1 MKRHILSLTLV
12 LLLLISVNLLA
23 MDRLVLTPT
32 ADLVGKNG
40 FISGDII
47 GSSYRKISGL
57 YNISSSLALGG
68 TIKFNNHN
76 TEPGILAKLI
86 LVEETNSQPA
96 IGMGLHNEDLYVV
109 ASKDLGL
116 GFRGHFGL
124 GNGSLGG
131 LFVGFNK
138 VLNPVSVSAASS
150 PSLPIINLKGEYLN
164 SEVNFAVQMN
174 LQDNMK
180 VDIGFVNFDKIKIGL
195 GYLF

>member
-12 LLLLISVNLLA
+12 LLLLINVNLLA
-23 MDRLVLTPT
+23 MDRLILTPT

-47 GSSYRKISGL
+47 GSSHRQISGL

-68 TIKFNNHN
+68 TINFTNHN

-86 LVEETNSQPA
+86 LTEETNSQPA
-96 IGMGLHNEDLYVV
+96 IGMGLQREDLYVV
-109 ASKDLGL
+109 ASKNLGL
-116 GFRGHFGL
+116 GFRGHFGF
-124 GNGSLGG
+124 GNGKFGG

-150 PSLPIINLKGEYLN
+150 PSLPIINLKGEYVN

-195 GYLF
+195 GYIF